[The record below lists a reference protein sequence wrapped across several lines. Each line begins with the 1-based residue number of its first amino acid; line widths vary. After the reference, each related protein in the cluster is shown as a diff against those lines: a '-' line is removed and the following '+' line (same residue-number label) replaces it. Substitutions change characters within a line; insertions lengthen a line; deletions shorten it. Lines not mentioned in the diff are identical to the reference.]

1 MEDTEQDCRLW
12 IELFTFLS
20 IAFKSVEL
28 VITFTKTKVG
38 ISTVQD
44 SLLLEL
50 KEEVWRWT

>member
-44 SLLLEL
+44 SLLLL
-50 KEEVWRWT
+50 QEEVWRWT